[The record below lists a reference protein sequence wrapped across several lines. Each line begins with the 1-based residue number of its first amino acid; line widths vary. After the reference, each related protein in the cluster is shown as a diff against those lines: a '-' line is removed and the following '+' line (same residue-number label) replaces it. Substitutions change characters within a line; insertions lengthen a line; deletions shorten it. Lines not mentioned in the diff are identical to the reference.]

1 MQISTS
7 RSNSKKTMID
17 MLVETGF
24 SKERATNLYNKYKTW
39 DKLDKLQEYI
49 DAKMSINA
57 KYDSYPLRDM

>member
-57 KYDSYPLRDM
+57 KYDSYSLRDM